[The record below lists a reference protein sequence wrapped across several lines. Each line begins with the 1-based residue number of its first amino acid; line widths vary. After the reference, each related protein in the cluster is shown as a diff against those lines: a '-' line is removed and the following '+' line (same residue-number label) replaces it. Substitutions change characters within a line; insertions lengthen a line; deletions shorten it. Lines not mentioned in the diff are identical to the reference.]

1 MKSAMASVVLAVVL
15 VFSVAPMAA
24 AGTTT
29 TTTNTQT
36 PVPPYTL
43 TAVPSTVNAT
53 LGSTNKVTLKATW
66 IQAGI
71 TTNATLSAS
80 NIPPGVS
87 VTFTPTIGPMPLI
100 SIVTIQVS
108 PTTVVGQ
115 YVIQFTS
122 AVGYLQE
129 TTSILLN
136 VGGSGLSGGGSPL
149 IDLIYQAYNPA
160 TFRIS
165 YQYSNNVKIS
175 VRPFAQSNYLY
186 KVGPTNATI
195 SMPGSDN
202 YVITISIF
210 YPQITSQNLT
220 WSIVGGNPPGLPS
233 GANSFPVATNDVVM
247 TIHVS
252 TIPEPT
258 APSPT
263 DVANALLGLMQN
275 TLQQY
280 NNQYQS
286 LVNQNDQNFETIY
299 VFMAI
304 VLGAV
309 IALISYVLKIA
320 RPRTS
325 SYELKTESEKRG

>member
-1 MKSAMASVVLAVVL
+1 MKLVWMAAVAL
-15 VFSVAPMAA
+15 ILFAPMVTAQ
-24 AGTTT
+24 TTT
-29 TTTNTQT
+29 TTSTQT

-43 TAVPSTVNAT
+43 KASPGVVNAT
-53 LGSTNKVTLKATW
+53 LGSTNKVTLTADW
-66 IQAGI
+66 VQAGI
-71 TTNATLSAS
+71 TANATFSAS

-87 VTFTPTIGPMPLI
+87 ITFNPTTGPMPLTGV
-100 SIVTIQVS
+100 VTIQVS
-108 PTTVVGQ
+108 PTVVLGQ

-122 AVGYLQE
+122 AVGYLQQ

-136 VGGSGLSGGGSPL
+136 VGGSGPSGTSGSPL
-149 IDLIYQAYNPA
+149 MDLIYQAYLPA

-165 YQYSNNVKIS
+165 YLYSNDVRIS
-175 VRPFAQSNYLY
+175 VKPLAQSNYLY

-195 SMPGSDN
+195 LMPGSDN
-202 YVITISIF
+202 YIITISIA

-220 WSIVGGNPPGLPS
+220 WSIVGGSPPGLPS

-252 TIPEPT
+252 TTPQPQ

-299 VFMAI
+299 VFMAVI
-304 VLGAV
+304 LGAT
-309 IALISYVLKIA
+309 IALFLFVLRIA

-325 SYELKTESEKRG
+325 SYEMKTEPER